1 MQDERF
7 KTGEKVTFPAR
18 YKWISHTGD
27 ASCTINHDPYVKEL
41 DENER
46 FPGHKDCRQPS
57 YWKLE

>member
-46 FPGHKDCRQPS
+46 FGNPS
-57 YWKLE
+57 RINRGRLGDK